1 MIWFSGENY
10 AKLKDQTISNLSL
23 PKLIETV
30 DLTNKSFLN
39 VKIEDEYKRL
49 DKLYSSSLDQFSQD
63 FKEKIIGLWVLT

>member
-39 VKIEDEYKRL
+39 VKIEDRDNEIFQNLNMRDIRDYFQKYL
-49 DKLYSSSLDQFSQD
+49 N
-63 FKEKIIGLWVLT
+63 IIH